1 MSTTSPPNF
10 SQSITRV
17 TPTAVEPGHPQ
28 LAPQVA
34 EAPKATTEDTLPSS
48 LACTASWA
56 KQILA
61 QMELPN
67 AGFCSVFIIAFVIV
81 ETRLAQEVQYQTLF
95 ILFSPIALLFSSVY
109 VCLQLLALLE
119 KETASEALKHY
130 FVRFWQPMDF
140 IIVCVLWAKFHDS
153 FSISQEQPDPRGFES
168 ITNDNKAAE
177 WYFLLA
183 LRAFNLVFLL
193 RALGPFLRTQ
203 FEETWQANAPEWLV
217 TTVQEVAEFF
227 SWLYSD
233 AAVDSD
239 ATVDVAADATTAA
252 QDIEA
257 GQTRGQIE
265 LHEPSITLSMARVQP
280 RRASPPARRASPPA
294 QGAPGSGTGSGSGA
308 AVPRHCPGDM
318 QVVELVVERW
328 KERRICMEE

>member
-1 MSTTSPPNF
+1 MSITSPTDFGESN
-10 SQSITRV
+10 TRV
-17 TPTAVEPGHPQ
+17 TPAEPGHPQ
-28 LAPQVA
+28 LVA
-34 EAPKATTEDTLPSS
+34 EAPKATTEDTVPYSR
-48 LACTASWA
+48 ACTASCA

-81 ETRLAQEVQYQTLF
+81 ETRLAREVQYQTLF

-119 KETASEALKHY
+119 KETASDALKHY

-153 FSISQEQPDPRGFES
+153 FSISQEQPDPQGYES

-193 RALGPFLRTQ
+193 RALGPFLHAQ
-203 FEETWQANAPEWLV
+203 FEEAWQASAPEWLV

-233 AAVDSD
+233 ATVNSD
-239 ATVDVAADATTAA
+239 ATVDVATDATTAQA
-252 QDIEA
+252 DIEA
-257 GQTRGQIE
+257 PPTLRQME
-265 LHEPSITLSMARVQP
+265 LHEPSITLSMACVQP
-280 RRASPPARRASPPA
+280 RRVSPPAKSAH
-294 QGAPGSGTGSGSGA
+294 GTGSGSGA
-308 AVPRHCPGDM
+308 ARPRVRPGDM
-318 QVVELVVERW
+318 QVVELSVECW
-328 KERRICMEE
+328 KERHICLEQ